1 MSRTAEHVQAGR
13 SVTTSAAPLSATRGT
28 ALYVGALLGPGL
40 LLLPGLA
47 ARAAGPASLVAW
59 LVLLGMSALIAAVF
73 AALGRAHPSAGG
85 VAGYATEALG
95 VRAGAAVGWCFLA
108 GVVGGAP
115 VVCLI
120 GATYVTDLTGG
131 GTLVRCL
138 VAAAILLVV
147 LALTLCGARASTA
160 AQLALVGLLVLMV
173 VVAVAGS
180 APSARLAN
188 WTPFAP
194 HGWPATGRA
203 AALLMMSFVGWEAV
217 APLTG
222 RLASPARQLP
232 RIIGVAFAVTAV
244 IYLALA
250 TVTIGVL
257 GPGAGTD
264 VPVADLLVR
273 GIGRPGLGVAAVAA
287 VVLTLGTTNAYLTG
301 ASTMFA
307 ELTKGPGE
315 PSRQRGSWRFLAA
328 AAVSGLIELA
338 LYSRGVVTTA
348 QLITVPTTLFLA
360 VYLGCMLAAIRL
372 LAGRLRVAAALA
384 LGLVVIVLVFSGW
397 ALVIAGLVAGVATLT
412 GRGRPR
418 ACAGPQSSGLCCPPA
433 VRMDR

>member
-1 MSRTAEHVQAGR
+1 MSRTAESAQARR
-13 SVTTSAAPLSATRGT
+13 SVITSAPALSATRGT
-28 ALYVGALLGPGL
+28 ALYIGALLGPGL

-47 ARAAGPASLVAW
+47 ARTAGPASLVAW
-59 LVLLGMSALIAAVF
+59 LVLLAMSALIAAVF

-85 VAGYATEALG
+85 VAGYVTEALG
-95 VRAGAAVGWCFLA
+95 VRAGAAAGWCFLA

-120 GATYVTDLTGG
+120 GATYVADLTGG
-131 GTLVRCL
+131 GTLARCV
-138 VAAAILLVV
+138 VAAAMLVVV

-203 AALLMMSFVGWEAV
+203 AALLMLSFVGWEAV

-232 RIIGVAFAVTAV
+232 RIIAVAFAVTAV

-273 GIGRPGLGVAAVAA
+273 GIGRAGLDVAAVAA
-287 VVLTLGTTNAYLTG
+287 VVLTLATTNAYLTG

-307 ELTKGPGE
+307 ELTSGSGE
-315 PSRQRGSWRFLAA
+315 LRRLPGSWQFLGA
-328 AAVSGLIELA
+328 AAVAGLVELA
-338 LYSRGVVTTA
+338 VYSRGVVSTA
-348 QLITVPTTLFLA
+348 QLITVPTTLFLV

-372 LAGRLRVAAALA
+372 LAGRLRIGAAAA
-384 LGLVVIVLVFSGW
+384 LGLVVMVLLFSGW
-397 ALVIAGLVAGVATLT
+397 ALVIAGLVAVAAAVAN
-412 GRGRPR
+412 RGRPR
-418 ACAGPQSSGLCCPPA
+418 RRDGPQSSELRCPPA